1 MVTTHR
7 SWGPSALRLGLLA
20 VAAVLAVGSPLRA
33 QPIDGAVQEAVGGIS
48 INADGVLDNVDL
60 DGHGDLIRVRA
71 RGLDKVPAAF
81 GEATEMRKV
90 SLRHL
95 EAAVEEFTKTGK
107 PLPQDIKFL
116 GGLQQVRY
124 VLVYPEQKDIVLVG
138 PGEGWKVEPRR
149 GYIVGVKSG
158 RPVLQL
164 DDLAVALRTA
174 QQAAHGGITCSID
187 PTAEGLRQLQIYA
200 KTLHTI
206 GDPDTTKANIEQ
218 TLGRQRITFSGVP
231 ATSHF
236 ARVLV
241 SADYHMKRLAM
252 GFEKSPV
259 PGLPNYLQM
268 IDAGGTG
275 MRPMAPRWWLE
286 PKYDSLLRD
295 AEGLSWELRGGSV
308 KAMTE
313 EDFLTANGDRE
324 HTGTASQAAKTW
336 ADNMTRNYDALAL
349 ADPLFGQLRNC
360 MELAI
365 VGALIV
371 KEDLPGK
378 AGNSLP
384 VLMDPGALKTDV
396 YAEPKEIDSKASS
409 LRKGQNWVISASGGV
424 SIRSWTIVDQARKSD
439 APAAV
444 RAKIAPAAAWCSN

>member
-1 MVTTHR
+1 MVTKHR
-7 SWGPSALRLGLLA
+7 SWGPSSLQIGLLA
-20 VAAVLAVGSPLRA
+20 VAAAAVLAVGSPLRA
-33 QPIDGAVQEAVGGIS
+33 QVVDGAVQQAVGGIS

-81 GEATEMRKV
+81 GEVTEMRKV

-95 EAAVEEFTKTGK
+95 ETAVEEFTKTGK

-187 PTAEGLRQLQIYA
+187 PTAEGLRQLQSYVR
-200 KTLHTI
+200 TLHTI
-206 GDPDTTKANIEQ
+206 ADTTKDNLEQ

-259 PGLPNYLQM
+259 PGLPSYLQM
-268 IDAGGTG
+268 ITVGSKG
-275 MRPMAPRWWLE
+275 MRNMC
-286 PKYDSLLRD
+286 
-295 AEGLSWELRGGSV
+295 RGGGWSRNTTRCS
-308 KAMTE
+308 AMPK
-313 EDFLTANGDRE
+313 G
-324 HTGTASQAAKTW
+324 
-336 ADNMTRNYDALAL
+336 
-349 ADPLFGQLRNC
+349 
-360 MELAI
+360 
-365 VGALIV
+365 
-371 KEDLPGK
+371 
-378 AGNSLP
+378 SL
-384 VLMDPGALKTDV
+384 G
-396 YAEPKEIDSKASS
+396 SC
-409 LRKGQNWVISASGGV
+409 G
-424 SIRSWTIVDQARKSD
+424 
-439 APAAV
+439 
-444 RAKIAPAAAWCSN
+444 AAASRR